1 MLASPGVGNCGGGSP
16 RMSARTRSIALLI
29 ACLALAPLTAAA
41 DRVTPAERVKSRL
54 NVRAEPVAG
63 SRVLLALLPG
73 EQLELIDTLDGWHRV
88 KLGDA
93 AEGFV
98 AAAYCEVIEEAEPAP
113 PVEIPHEPIG
123 VEHLAPKP
131 GPLPGVGNFF
141 RRLFGIR
148 GAVDLVIAEPAVE
161 RVTFRHTDPDIPV
174 SGYARAVGASRRF
187 DVILVLDAST
197 STNEFAETDVDL
209 DGEPEDEWKGD
220 DSIYKAQLSAAAS
233 LVEVLAELPYNRGG
247 QRIRVGIVTCAGDE
261 RHRRSNDDE
270 ALKVTLETIRWL
282 SHRDAKLE
290 MALTS
295 DYTAL
300 DDRLRE
306 LWTETPIGMTD
317 VAAGIGRAVIELSG
331 DTLRGAE
338 SSARADAHKIILYLG
353 DGKPRLPYDKG
364 KAERAAAYAGELAA
378 RYDIRINVFELGEN
392 VVSRS
397 KSHWLKRMAR
407 HTGGR
412 HVGLARPGEIVAALK
427 TTPLSFVDRIE
438 VRNRTTEAPPP
449 RVVTAIDGSFYTEV
463 PLVEGANRIQVTATL
478 EDGGMKQEN
487 LVVAYRPGTPT
498 SELERQLKELR
509 IENAALI
516 ERVRSD
522 LSEEMKATRRIQ
534 SREIDLSIENETN

>member
-1 MLASPGVGNCGGGSP
+1 
-16 RMSARTRSIALLI
+16 MSTRSFRLGLLL
-29 ACLALAPLTAAA
+29 ACLALAPLSAAA
-41 DRVTPAERVKSRL
+41 DRITPAERVKSRL
-54 NVRAEPVAG
+54 NVRAEPAAG
-63 SRVLLALLPG
+63 SRVLAVLRPG
-73 EQLELIDTLDGWHRV
+73 DELDLVASVDGWHRV
-88 KLGDA
+88 KLDDET
-93 AEGFV
+93 EGFV
-98 AAAYCEVIEEAEPAP
+98 AAAYCVVIEASEPVA
-113 PVEIPHEPIG
+113 PVEIPYEPIG

-131 GPLPGVGNFF
+131 GPFAGVGRFF
-141 RRLFGIR
+141 RRLFGSR
-148 GAVDLVIAEPAVE
+148 GSVDLVIAEPAVE
-161 RVTFRHTDPDIPV
+161 RVTFRHTDPAIPV
-174 SGYARAVGASRRF
+174 SGYARANGAGRRF

-209 DGEPEDEWKGD
+209 DGQREDGWKGD

-233 LVEVLAELPYNRGG
+233 FVSVLAELPYNRSG
-247 QRIRVGIVTCAGDE
+247 QRIRVGIVTCSGAD
-261 RHRRSNDDE
+261 RHRRSEADE
-270 ALKVTLETIRWL
+270 TLKVTLETIRWL

-290 MALTS
+290 MPLTS

-300 DDRLRE
+300 GDRLRE
-306 LWTETPIGMTD
+306 LWSETPVGMTD

-331 DTLRGAE
+331 DALRGAE
-338 SSARADAHKIILYLG
+338 SKPRQDADKIILYLG
-353 DGKPRLPYDKG
+353 DGKPRLPYDKR

-427 TTPLSFVDRIE
+427 TTPLSFVDRVE

-449 RVVTAIDGSFYTEV
+449 RVITAIDGSFYTDV
-463 PLVEGANRIQVTATL
+463 PLIPGANRIQVKATL
-478 EDGGMKQEN
+478 EDGGTKQQE

-516 ERVRSD
+516 EQIRD
-522 LSEEMKATRRIQ
+522 GLAEEMKAK
-534 SREIDLSIENETN
+534 SRLQNREVELSIEDPSD

>member
-1 MLASPGVGNCGGGSP
+1 
-16 RMSARTRSIALLI
+16 MSARTRRMGLLA
-29 ACLALAPLTAAA
+29 ACLALVPLSAVA
-41 DRVTPAERVKSRL
+41 DRITPAERVKSRL
-54 NVRAEPVAG
+54 NVRAEPAAG
-63 SRVLLALLPG
+63 SRVLGAMRPG
-73 EQLELIDTLDGWHRV
+73 EQLELVDTLDGWHRV
-88 KLGDA
+88 KLDDD

-98 AAAYCEVIEEAEPAP
+98 AAAYSDVIEAVEPAP
-113 PVEIPHEPIG
+113 PAEIPYRPIG

-131 GPLPGVGNFF
+131 GPFTGVGRFF

-148 GAVDLVIAEPAVE
+148 GSVDLVIAEPAVE
-161 RVTFRHTDPDIPV
+161 HVTFRHTDPDIPV
-174 SGYARAVGASRRF
+174 SGYARANGASRRF
-187 DVILVLDAST
+187 DVMLVLDAST

-209 DGEPEDEWKGD
+209 DGEPEDAWKGD

-233 LVEVLAELPYNRGG
+233 FVGVLAELPYNRSG
-247 QRIRVGIVTCAGDE
+247 QRIRVGIVTCSGDD
-261 RHRRSNDDE
+261 RHRRSEADE

-290 MALTS
+290 MPLTS
-295 DYTAL
+295 DYAAL
-300 DDRLRE
+300 DNRLRE
-306 LWTETPIGMTD
+306 LWTVTPVGMTD

-331 DTLRGAE
+331 DSLRGAE
-338 SSARADAHKIILYLG
+338 SATRVDADKIILYLG
-353 DGKPRLPYDKG
+353 DGKPRLPYNKR

-427 TTPLSFVDRIE
+427 TTPLSFVDRVE
-438 VRNRTTEAPPP
+438 VRNRTTEAPSP

-463 PLVEGANRIQVTATL
+463 PLVEGANRIQVEATL
-478 EDGGMKQEN
+478 EDGGTKQQN

-516 ERVRSD
+516 ERVRAD
-522 LSEEMKATRRIQ
+522 LAEEMKAT
-534 SREIDLSIENETN
+534 SRFQDREVDLSIENPSD